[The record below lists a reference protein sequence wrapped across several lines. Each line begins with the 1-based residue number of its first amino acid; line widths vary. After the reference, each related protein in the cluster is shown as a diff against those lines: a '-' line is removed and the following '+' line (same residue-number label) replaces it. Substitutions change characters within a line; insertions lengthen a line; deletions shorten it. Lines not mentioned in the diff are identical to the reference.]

1 MKVSICH
8 AEKGSCNLN
17 VQIQNHDRT
26 FVLGLG
32 SASPPPFTSA
42 TLLLRIE
49 EIEGINN

>member
-1 MKVSICH
+1 MKKVSICH

-32 SASPPPFTSA
+32 SAFPPFHQCYS
-42 TLLLRIE
+42 IVE
-49 EIEGINN
+49 D